1 MSATSGDLGMHWL
14 KLSVFTLPL
23 FLSTIP
29 HQRVYS
35 QRKDL
40 AYDLWLVRSQTL
52 TAELI
57 KDGDNLETSQRSI
70 LLAKLAQEWWRD
82 NPEKKKNK
90 SRGGGRK
97 QRGGGN
103 TKEQA

>member
-1 MSATSGDLGMHWL
+1 MHWL

-70 LLAKLAQEWWRD
+70 LLAKLAQQWWRD
-82 NPEKKKNK
+82 NPEKAKAWMSEAVASVESVPNK
-90 SRGGGRK
+90 E
-97 QRGGGN
+97 N
-103 TKEQA
+103 PDD